1 MSPEGHGRTVDS
13 GSTATRKA
21 PMHPITHQTIK
32 LSRGKHHSPD
42 EGACVMELASMLAG
56 EEFSDHPASVCPV
69 IGALLRAHN
78 DSIDDERRPD
88 LFAYAARVVDS
99 RSPGTVQ
106 DARVARLTEWDKQV
120 RQRQSTPSDLPLPVR
135 ALNRILRVLFVD
147 SHAHAFYRLTVHN
160 DKTHA
165 EVLALVDELLE
176 IKPGR
181 TGSPAGASA
190 LGPLDRLPAPDRR

>member
-1 MSPEGHGRTVDS
+1 
-13 GSTATRKA
+13 
-21 PMHPITHQTIK
+21 MHPITHQTIK

-78 DSIDDERRPD
+78 DSIDDERRHD
-88 LFAYAARVVDS
+88 LFAYATRVVDS

-106 DARVARLTEWDKQV
+106 DARAARLTEWDKHV

-181 TGSPAGASA
+181 TGSPAGASV